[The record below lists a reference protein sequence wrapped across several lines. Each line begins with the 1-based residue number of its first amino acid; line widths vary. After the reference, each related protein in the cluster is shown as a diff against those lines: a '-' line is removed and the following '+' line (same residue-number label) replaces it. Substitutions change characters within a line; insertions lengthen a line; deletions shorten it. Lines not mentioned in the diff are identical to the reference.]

1 MTWTRAL
8 LGALAAL
15 LLTNP
20 VASANAAPDQRVR
33 IVRYVPDQVVRLDAT
48 LGFVVTLFFG
58 EDERIENVAVGDS
71 LGWQITPNRRA
82 RVLFVKPNERA
93 TATNMTVV
101 TTLRSYNFDL
111 RAVAS
116 SRARQPLFSL
126 RFDYPAPA
134 KAVLATPAITPPSP
148 PEPPQEVNKAYSF
161 SGSSQGL
168 PERVFDDGVST
179 FFVFPAGVDR
189 KKDMFISGGE
199 NVYPAEIE
207 AALADHPAILE
218 CAVVGVPDPRWGEVG
233 HLVVTCREGAVLDLA
248 LILSHLEDRL
258 ARYKLPKALTLVAAL
273 PRTASGKI
281 QKTVLRER
289 LLAGDPRT

>member
-179 FFVFPAGVDR
+179 LFVFPAGVD
-189 KKDMFISGGE
+189 
-199 NVYPAEIE
+199 YPAIFAVDPDNKE
-207 AALADHPAILE
+207 
-218 CAVVGVPDPRWGEVG
+218 AVVNIAQRDGFVIV
-233 HLVVTCREGAVLDLA
+233 
-248 LILSHLEDRL
+248 DRL
-258 ARYKLPKALTLVAAL
+258 ASAF
-273 PRTASGKI
+273 
-281 QKTVLRER
+281 VLRRGQQVTRIINDGYREATTATSLSAR
-289 LLAGDPRT
+289 KSR

>member
-1 MTWTRAL
+1 MTRTRAL

-15 LLTNP
+15 LLTMP
-20 VASANAAPDQRVR
+20 LAPANAATDQRVR

-82 RVLFVKPNERA
+82 RVLFIKPNERA
-93 TATNMTVV
+93 AATNMTVV

-111 RAVAS
+111 RAVAV

-134 KAVLATPAITPPSP
+134 QAVIATPSIAPPP
-148 PEPPQEVNKAYSF
+148 PAPPQEVNKAYSF

-179 FFVFPAGVDR
+179 YFVFPAGVD
-189 KKDMFISGGE
+189 
-199 NVYPAEIE
+199 YPAIFAVDPDNKE
-207 AALADHPAILE
+207 
-218 CAVVGVPDPRWGEVG
+218 AVVNIAQRDGFVI
-233 HLVVTCREGAVLDLA
+233 A
-248 LILSHLEDRL
+248 DRL
-258 ARYKLPKALTLVAAL
+258 ASAF
-273 PRTASGKI
+273 
-281 QKTVLRER
+281 VLRRGEQVTR
-289 LLAGDPRT
+289 IINDGYREAATATSLSARKSR